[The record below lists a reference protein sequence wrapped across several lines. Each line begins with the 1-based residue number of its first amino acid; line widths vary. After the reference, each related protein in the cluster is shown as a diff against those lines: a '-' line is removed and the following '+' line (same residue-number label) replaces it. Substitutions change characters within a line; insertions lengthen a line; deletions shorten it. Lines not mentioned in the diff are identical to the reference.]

1 LCSVSILEYRV
12 PVTAKLS
19 RKFYEQLGDDVAGEL
34 VDWFNAVDATYQAQ
48 LKETNEL
55 LWERFKATLQG
66 EAAAIRGEI
75 AALRAEMHG
84 EMGTMHGEIGALR
97 AEMHGEM
104 GTMRGEMGTMRA
116 QIGRDMSAM
125 RGNLLT
131 WMFIY
136 WCGSVIALVAL
147 KFSP

>member
-1 LCSVSILEYRV
+1 V

-34 VDWFNAVDATYQAQ
+34 VDWFNAVDATYQSQ
-48 LKETNEL
+48 LKEMNEL
-55 LWERFKATLQG
+55 NWERFKATLQG

-75 AALRAEMHG
+75 AALRAQ
-84 EMGTMHGEIGALR
+84 
-97 AEMHGEM
+97 MHGEM
-104 GTMRGEMGTMRA
+104 GTMRGEMGTMHA
-116 QIGRDMSAM
+116 QIGRDMGAM
-125 RGNLLT
+125 RANLLT